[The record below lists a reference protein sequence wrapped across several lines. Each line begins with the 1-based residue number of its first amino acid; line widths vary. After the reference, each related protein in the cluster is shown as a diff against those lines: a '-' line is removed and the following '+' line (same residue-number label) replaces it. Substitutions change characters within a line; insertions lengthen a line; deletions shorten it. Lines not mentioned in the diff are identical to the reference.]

1 MISETIAF
9 ETLSGEPI
17 TEEFHFSISESEAAE
32 MAMRHHVKGGSELL
46 EYFQTI
52 SDAEDGNAMM
62 DAFMNMIRKSI
73 GFKHENNIQ
82 FVKTQDYTDRF
93 MQSDAYNR
101 LFLRLL
107 REPEYAQRFLNGI
120 LPANIQKKIAEESTK
135 ERVYTTQE
143 LLDMSE
149 EKFFKAVG
157 TDEKNW
163 SPATLL
169 VAYQRKSNRAA

>member
-17 TEEFHFSISESEAAE
+17 SEEFHFAISESEAAE

-52 SDAEDGNAMM
+52 SDAEDGDKMM

-73 GFKHENNIQ
+73 GYKHEDNIR
-82 FVKTQDYTDRF
+82 FVKDPEYTDRF
-93 MQSDAYNR
+93 MQSDAYNQ

-107 REPEYAQRFLNGI
+107 RDPEYAQKFLNGI
-120 LPANIQKKIAEESTK
+120 MPAKLQEKIAAETSKDK
-135 ERVYTTQE
+135 EYTTQE
-143 LLDMSE
+143 LLDMSDAE
-149 EKFFKAVG
+149 FYKVFG
-157 TDEKNW
+157 SDEKKW
-163 SPATLL
+163 APGTLL